1 MSLEYDI
8 LLKIRLARRRI
19 DGIRSQHGSLHL
31 RLNPVIH
38 RVSGLYIMIAHN
50 NRIIADMVCHPCIKM
65 NRGRIHKIIIIG
77 CIISLKI
84 VSGINQNDILPTP
97 YST

>member
-50 NRIIADMVCHPCIKM
+50 HRIIADIIGHPCIKM
-65 NRGRIHKIIIIG
+65 H
-77 CIISLKI
+77 
-84 VSGINQNDILPTP
+84 
-97 YST
+97 

>member
-1 MSLEYDI
+1 MSLQYEI
-8 LLKIRLARRRI
+8 LPEIRLARRRI
-19 DGIRSQHGSLHL
+19 NCIGCKHWSLHL

-38 RVSGLYIMIAHN
+38 RVSGLNIMIAHN

-77 CIISLKI
+77 CIISLQI

-97 YST
+97 YAT